1 MKMFICGHC
10 GKENYPKPC
19 NTLYRT
25 CDAYVCNAICQQE
38 RVIAITK
45 LDPMMINP
53 ILWRLDSWLVHKED
67 ATPIKRKNSMIGLQ
81 DLENNKKLSISTLK
95 LDKHEKSFD
104 FNDTLKYKNNL
115 NTPPNNSY
123 EYIMLTL
130 VIAGTT
136 LLLLK
141 L

>member
-1 MKMFICGHC
+1 MSDNDSSLHTLKHRKDNYITMKMFICGHC

-53 ILWRLDSWLVHKED
+53 TLWRLDS
-67 ATPIKRKNSMIGLQ
+67 
-81 DLENNKKLSISTLK
+81 
-95 LDKHEKSFD
+95 
-104 FNDTLKYKNNL
+104 
-115 NTPPNNSY
+115 
-123 EYIMLTL
+123 
-130 VIAGTT
+130 
-136 LLLLK
+136 
-141 L
+141 